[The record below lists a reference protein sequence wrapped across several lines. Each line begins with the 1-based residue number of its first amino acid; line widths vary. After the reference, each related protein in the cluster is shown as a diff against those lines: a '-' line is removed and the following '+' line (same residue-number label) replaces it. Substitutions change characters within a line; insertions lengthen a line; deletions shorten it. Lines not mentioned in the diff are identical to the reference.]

1 MPGGLPARLFERMIE
16 VTMAEQEANNIDDR
30 ELPDAADVGD
40 EDDPTVPCPYC
51 GKRIH
56 EETQI
61 CHHCG
66 SFISEE
72 DVPSGS
78 PWMTIGLIIVLCVL
92 LAGVIGLAMMW
103 LRA

>member
-1 MPGGLPARLFERMIE
+1 
-16 VTMAEQEANNIDDR
+16 MAEETSEDYDP
-30 ELPDAADVGD
+30 ELPDPEDVGD

-66 SFISEE
+66 TFICE
-72 DVPSGS
+72 DDAPGKSS
-78 PWMTIGLIIVLCVL
+78 WMTIGLVVVLCIL
-92 LAGVIGLAMMW
+92 LAGVISFTAMW
-103 LRA
+103 FAR

>member
-1 MPGGLPARLFERMIE
+1 
-16 VTMAEQEANNIDDR
+16 MAEEEEDFDER

-51 GKRIH
+51 GKKIH
-56 EETQI
+56 ELTQI

-72 DVPSGS
+72 DAPSGS
-78 PWMTIGLIIVLCVL
+78 SWMTIGLVVVLCIVL
-92 LAGVIGLAMMW
+92 AGLVGFGVMW
-103 LRA
+103 LRG

>member
-1 MPGGLPARLFERMIE
+1 
-16 VTMAEQEANNIDDR
+16 MAEEEGDPYDR
-30 ELPDAADVGD
+30 EMPDAEDVGD

-56 EETQI
+56 EETEI

-72 DVPSGS
+72 DVPAGGS
-78 PWMTIGLIIVLCVL
+78 WMTIGLVVVLCIL
-92 LAGVIGLAMMW
+92 LAGVIGFAAMW
-103 LRA
+103 LNR